1 MTALFNV
8 LLAGFGAANAVLG
21 FRSPLYYI
29 ELAAAGFLFVAGM
42 WQVLMIAVGS
52 RGRKKAASVDPRVT
66 QLAAEARTDN
76 LTKLGNHRAFHHDL
90 TETIAQRASTGMVL
104 TLMAIDLDGLKQIN
118 DTKGHPAGDL
128 HIQTVAEC
136 LESTV
141 GDQGTVYRTGGD
153 EFMVIMPGRRNWH
166 GMTMAHKVQQATQA
180 ATGKRAVSIGVT
192 ESTAN
197 EGRQLLVH
205 QADLA
210 LYEAKRT
217 KLSAVAFHPGLS
229 PAGTTARTADSPS
242 HEQRTL
248 AAALARA
255 VDAKDSGTRSHSE
268 TVAHL
273 CVAIGERLGVPSENL
288 ERLRIAGLLHDVG
301 KLVLPLAFDPA
312 ALDAI
317 AAAAPVGARRAA
329 LVRERLGVDH
339 AYAGALPAGRS
350 GASAEVVEAVAD
362 HHGGRSGQDAGSSAG
377 PACSSPPHW
386 PPCSAAHA
394 RTARSSTPRSSG
406 SGCRTARSTSSP
418 SAGCRRPPTA
428 RAIRWPRACKNSNAS
443 PASMT

>member
-1 MTALFNV
+1 V
-8 LLAGFGAANAVLG
+8 
-21 FRSPLYYI
+21 
-29 ELAAAGFLFVAGM
+29 
-42 WQVLMIAVGS
+42 
-52 RGRKKAASVDPRVT
+52 SVDPRVT
-66 QLAAEARTDN
+66 LLAAEARTDN

-136 LESTV
+136 LDSTV
-141 GDQGTVYRTGGD
+141 GDEGTVYRTGGD

-166 GMTMAHKVQQATQA
+166 GMTMAHKIHQATQA
-180 ATGKRAVSIGVT
+180 ATGRRAVSIGLA

-229 PAGTTARTADSPS
+229 PAGISAGRATDSPS
-242 HEQRTL
+242 HEQRAL

-273 CVAIGERLGVPSENL
+273 CVAIGERLGVPGESL

-301 KLVLPLAFDPA
+301 KIGVA
-312 ALDAI
+312 DAI
-317 AAAAPVGARRAA
+317 LQKPSALHPDEETAMTEHVDIGHSILIAAELSVEATWVLHHHERYDGTGYPDGWRA
-329 LVRERLGVDH
+329 
-339 AYAGALPAGRS
+339 
-350 GASAEVVEAVAD
+350 VEIPIESRIIAVAD
-362 HHGGRSGQDAGSSAG
+362 AFEAMTGSRPYRESVSVEEALDELRTHSGKQFDGRCVEALVEVVHDGAMESFGAVTPLRPVTP
-377 PACSSPPHW
+377 PA
-386 PPCSAAHA
+386 AQ
-394 RTARSSTPRSSG
+394 
-406 SGCRTARSTSSP
+406 
-418 SAGCRRPPTA
+418 
-428 RAIRWPRACKNSNAS
+428 
-443 PASMT
+443 PASAPALKTA